1 LRKTEDIVDK
11 EEGCQDLVRLCI
23 SRSRVVDDRAHP
35 RPTGLTP
42 PVALVAT
49 GAVVGA
55 TTAMTAPVATSATKR
70 PLPSRPAARRHVLRT
85 RRVRRVHVLTVLV
98 ALAAL
103 VARAP
108 RRTAAFASTPH
119 PPSPPPLGGEAKRT
133 RVAAQA
139 ATPLLSARC
148 PGSDSAHRH
157 ASKNFKNLLGF
168 FNLVPVG
175 SFCAAL
181 REKTS
186 TWPKLM

>member
-1 LRKTEDIVDK
+1 MERRE
-11 EEGCQDLVRLCI
+11 
-23 SRSRVVDDRAHP
+23 RVVEKDWRYSRQGGRLP
-35 RPTGLTP
+35 GFGPPVYQPLPRRQRPTGLTP

-98 ALAAL
+98 ALASL

-148 PGSDSAHRH
+148 PGSDSSQFATPPKI
-157 ASKNFKNLLGF
+157 SKI
-168 FNLVPVG
+168 
-175 SFCAAL
+175 C
-181 REKTS
+181 
-186 TWPKLM
+186 

>member
-1 LRKTEDIVDK
+1 MYQPLPRR
-11 EEGCQDLVRLCI
+11 Q
-23 SRSRVVDDRAHP
+23 

-98 ALAAL
+98 ALASL

-108 RRTAAFASTPH
+108 RRTAEFASPPH

-148 PGSDSAHRH
+148 PGSDSAQH
-157 ASKNFKNLLGF
+157 ACMRFEKNFKNLLGF

>member
-1 LRKTEDIVDK
+1 MYQPLPR
-11 EEGCQDLVRLCI
+11 R
-23 SRSRVVDDRAHP
+23 P

>member
-1 LRKTEDIVDK
+1 MYQPLPR
-11 EEGCQDLVRLCI
+11 R
-23 SRSRVVDDRAHP
+23 P

-85 RRVRRVHVLTVLV
+85 RRVRRVHVLIV
-98 ALAAL
+98 ALASL
-103 VARAP
+103 VARGPAPPAAPPSSLRHRIRRPHLRSVAKRSEREWPP
-108 RRTAAFASTPH
+108 RRPH
-119 PPSPPPLGGEAKRT
+119 RYCPRG
-133 RVAAQA
+133 VQAQ
-139 ATPLLSARC
+139 TPLQEAC
-148 PGSDSAHRH
+148 
-157 ASKNFKNLLGF
+157 KNFKNLLGF

>member
-1 LRKTEDIVDK
+1 MYQPLPR
-11 EEGCQDLVRLCI
+11 R
-23 SRSRVVDDRAHP
+23 P

-108 RRTAAFASTPH
+108 RRTDAFASTPH

-148 PGSDSAHRH
+148 PGSAPLSPPRLQKFQKSA
-157 ASKNFKNLLGF
+157 GF

>member
-1 LRKTEDIVDK
+1 MRKTEDIVDK

-85 RRVRRVHVLTVLV
+85 RRVRRVHVLIV
-98 ALAAL
+98 ALASL

-108 RRTAAFASTPH
+108 RRTTAFASTPH

-148 PGSDSAHRH
+148 PGSDSSLFATPPKI
-157 ASKNFKNLLGF
+157 SKICWF
-168 FNLVPVG
+168 FLI
-175 SFCAAL
+175 
-181 REKTS
+181 
-186 TWPKLM
+186 

>member
-1 LRKTEDIVDK
+1 MITLAE
-11 EEGCQDLVRLCI
+11 
-23 SRSRVVDDRAHP
+23 
-35 RPTGLTP
+35 
-42 PVALVAT
+42 
-49 GAVVGA
+49 
-55 TTAMTAPVATSATKR
+55 
-70 PLPSRPAARRHVLRT
+70 
-85 RRVRRVHVLTVLV
+85 LV

-139 ATPLLSARC
+139 AIPLLSARC